1 MRWFDSEF
9 DYVQELID
17 TWNKK
22 RKKIRTAYFII
33 AAVLILAGILTA
45 VFPVRVFAVIQYLA
59 AAAVIV
65 IGIYHFVAYTSMTY
79 YFKDG
84 MLIMSGIL
92 NILIGI
98 MLFFMPVALTV
109 QVVTFML
116 AFLLIFS
123 GAQKISFASRLK
135 YFRIPH
141 TGSLTFS
148 GVLNIILAV
157 IFLLLPFMSA
167 LALNYI
173 LAAYLIITGA
183 ALFVEAL
190 GMHKLNRKDG
200 AGE

>member
-1 MRWFDSEF
+1 MRWFDSDF

-22 RKKIRTAYFII
+22 RKKVRTAYFII
-33 AAVLILAGILTA
+33 AAVLVLAGILTA

-65 IGIYHFVAYTSMTY
+65 IGIYHFAAYTSMTY

-98 MLFFMPVALTV
+98 MLLIMPVTLTV
-109 QVVTFML
+109 QVITFML
-116 AFLLIFS
+116 AFLLIFT

-135 YFRIPH
+135 YFQIPN

-148 GVLNIILAV
+148 GILNIILAV
-157 IFLLLPFMSA
+157 IFLLLPFVSA

-183 ALFVEAL
+183 ALFVEAF
-190 GMHKLNRKDG
+190 GMHKLNM
-200 AGE
+200 

>member
-1 MRWFDSEF
+1 MRWFDSDF

-17 TWNKK
+17 TWNNR
-22 RKKIRTAYFII
+22 RKQVRTAYFIL
-33 AAVLILAGILTA
+33 AALLVLAGILTA
-45 VFPVRVFAVIQYLA
+45 VFPVSIFAVIQYLTA
-59 AAAVIV
+59 AAMIV
-65 IGIYHFVAYTSMTY
+65 IGIYHFIAYSSMTC

-92 NILIGI
+92 NILIGV

-190 GMHKLNRKDG
+190 GMHKLSM
-200 AGE
+200 

>member
-22 RKKIRTAYFII
+22 RKKVRTAYFII
-33 AAVLILAGILTA
+33 VAVLFLAGILTA

-98 MLFFMPVALTV
+98 MLLIMPITLTV

-116 AFLLIFS
+116 AFLLIFT

-135 YFRIPH
+135 YFQIPN

-148 GVLNIILAV
+148 GILNIILAV
-157 IFLLLPFMSA
+157 IFLLLPFVSA

-190 GMHKLNRKDG
+190 GMHKLNM
-200 AGE
+200 

>member
-22 RKKIRTAYFII
+22 RKKVRTAYFII

-98 MLFFMPVALTV
+98 MLLIMPVTLTV
-109 QVVTFML
+109 QVITFML
-116 AFLLIFS
+116 AFLLIFT

-135 YFRIPH
+135 YFQIPN

-148 GVLNIILAV
+148 GILNIILAV
-157 IFLLLPFMSA
+157 IFLLLPFVSA

-183 ALFVEAL
+183 ALFVEAF
-190 GMHKLNRKDG
+190 GIHKLNM
-200 AGE
+200 

>member
-1 MRWFDSEF
+1 MRWFDSDF

-17 TWNKK
+17 TWNKG

-33 AAVLILAGILTA
+33 AALLVIAGILTA
-45 VFPVRVFAVIQYLA
+45 VFPIGIFAVIQYFA

-65 IGIYHFVAYTSMTY
+65 IGISHFAAYASMTY
-79 YFKDG
+79 YFRDG
-84 MLIMSGIL
+84 MLIISAIL
-92 NILIGI
+92 NILIGV
-98 MLFFMPVALTV
+98 MLFVMPVTV
-109 QVVTFML
+109 TVEVITFML

-167 LALNYI
+167 LTLNYI

-183 ALFVEAL
+183 ALFAEAI
-190 GMHKLNRKDG
+190 GMHKLSR
-200 AGE
+200 

>member
-1 MRWFDSEF
+1 MRWFDSDF

-22 RKKIRTAYFII
+22 RKKVRTAYFII
-33 AAVLILAGILTA
+33 AAVLFLAGILTA

-98 MLFFMPVALTV
+98 MLLIMPITLTV

-116 AFLLIFS
+116 AFLLIFT

-135 YFRIPH
+135 YFQIPN

-148 GVLNIILAV
+148 GILNIILAV
-157 IFLLLPFMSA
+157 IFLLLPFVSA

-190 GMHKLNRKDG
+190 GMHKLNM
-200 AGE
+200 

>member
-22 RKKIRTAYFII
+22 RKKVRTAYFII
-33 AAVLILAGILTA
+33 AAVLFLAGILTA

-98 MLFFMPVALTV
+98 MLLIMPVTLSV
-109 QVVTFML
+109 QVITFML
-116 AFLLIFS
+116 AFLLIFT

-135 YFRIPH
+135 YFQIPN

-148 GVLNIILAV
+148 GILNIILAV
-157 IFLLLPFMSA
+157 IFLLLPFVSA

-190 GMHKLNRKDG
+190 GMHKLNM
-200 AGE
+200 

>member
-22 RKKIRTAYFII
+22 RKKVRTAYFII
-33 AAVLILAGILTA
+33 AAVLFLAGILTA

-98 MLFFMPVALTV
+98 MLLIMPITLTV

-116 AFLLIFS
+116 AFLLIFT

-135 YFRIPH
+135 YFQIPN

-148 GVLNIILAV
+148 GILNIILAV
-157 IFLLLPFMSA
+157 IFLLLPFVSA

-190 GMHKLNRKDG
+190 GMHKLNM
-200 AGE
+200 

>member
-22 RKKIRTAYFII
+22 RKKVRTAYFII
-33 AAVLILAGILTA
+33 AAVLFLAGILTA

-98 MLFFMPVALTV
+98 MLLIMPITLTV
-109 QVVTFML
+109 QVITFML
-116 AFLLIFS
+116 AFLLIFT
-123 GAQKISFASRLK
+123 GAQKISFVSRLK
-135 YFRIPH
+135 YFRIPS

-148 GVLNIILAV
+148 GILNIILAV
-157 IFLLLPFMSA
+157 IFLLLPFVSA

-173 LAAYLIITGA
+173 LAAYLVITGA

-190 GMHKLNRKDG
+190 GMHKLNM
-200 AGE
+200 

>member
-22 RKKIRTAYFII
+22 RKKVRTAYFII
-33 AAVLILAGILTA
+33 AAVLFLAGILTA

-98 MLFFMPVALTV
+98 MLLIMPVTLTV
-109 QVVTFML
+109 QVITFML
-116 AFLLIFS
+116 AFLLIFT

-135 YFRIPH
+135 YFRIPN

-148 GVLNIILAV
+148 GILNIILAV
-157 IFLLLPFMSA
+157 IFLLLPFVSA

-173 LAAYLIITGA
+173 LAAYLVITGA
-183 ALFVEAL
+183 ALFAEAL
-190 GMHKLNRKDG
+190 GMHKLSM
-200 AGE
+200 

>member
-22 RKKIRTAYFII
+22 RKKVRTAYFII
-33 AAVLILAGILTA
+33 AAVLFLAGILTA

-98 MLFFMPVALTV
+98 MLLIMPVTLTV
-109 QVVTFML
+109 QVITFML
-116 AFLLIFS
+116 AFLLIFT

-135 YFRIPH
+135 YFQIPN

-148 GVLNIILAV
+148 GILNIILAV
-157 IFLLLPFMSA
+157 IFLLLPFVSA

-190 GMHKLNRKDG
+190 GMHKLNM
-200 AGE
+200 